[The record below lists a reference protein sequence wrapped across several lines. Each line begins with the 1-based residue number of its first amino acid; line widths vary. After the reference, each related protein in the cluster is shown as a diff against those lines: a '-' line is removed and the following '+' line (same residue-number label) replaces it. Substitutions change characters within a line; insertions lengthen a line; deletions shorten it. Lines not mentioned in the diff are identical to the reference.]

1 MNLRE
6 VLSVAGKPGL
16 FKLVAQNKAG
26 VVVESLL
33 DGKRTSIPAT
43 ANVSSLGDIAI
54 YTYEEEVP
62 LREVFAVMAAKTEGK
77 EALSH
82 KSSKSELEDFFGL
95 CLPTFDQERVYH
107 SDIKKIVQW
116 FNLLVKNDLLHLLE
130 EEGSTE
136 DQAGAQEDAAA
147 AADAE

>member
-1 MNLRE
+1 MELRT
-6 VLSVAGKPGL
+6 VLSITGKPGL
-16 FKLVAQNKAG
+16 FKLVAQNKGG

-33 DGKRTSIPAT
+33 DGKRTSISAS

-62 LREVFAVMAAKTEGK
+62 LREVFKAMSAVTGGK

-82 KSSKSELEDFFGL
+82 KSSKADLEDFFGEV
-95 CLPTFDQERVYH
+95 LPKFDQERVYA

-116 FNLLVKNDLLHLLE
+116 FNILAKNELLAILDETE
-130 EEGSTE
+130 EE
-136 DQAGAQEDAAA
+136 A
-147 AADAE
+147 

>member
-1 MNLRE
+1 
-6 VLSVAGKPGL
+6 VAGKPGL
-16 FKLVAQNKAG
+16 FKLIAQNKGG

-62 LREVFAVMAAKTEGK
+62 LREVFKAMAAVTEGE

-82 KSSKSELEDFFGL
+82 KSSKNELEDFFGEV
-95 CLPTFDQERVYH
+95 LPKFDQERVYA
-107 SDIKKIVQW
+107 SDIKKVVQW
-116 FNLLVKNDLLHLLE
+116 FNILVKNDLLALLDE
-130 EEGSTE
+130 EE
-136 DQAGAQEDAAA
+136 AA
-147 AADAE
+147 E

>member
-1 MNLRE
+1 MELRT

-16 FKLVAQNKAG
+16 FKLIAQSKGG
-26 VVVESLL
+26 VIVESLL

-62 LREVFAVMAAKTEGK
+62 LRVVFKNMAEATGNK

-82 KSSKSELEDFFGL
+82 KSSKDALEDFFGEV
-95 CLPTFDQERVYH
+95 LPKFDQERVYI
-107 SDIKKIVQW
+107 SDIKKVVQW
-116 FNLLVKNDLLHLLE
+116 YNILVKNDLLALLDAP
-130 EEGSTE
+130 EEGEEAATE
-136 DQAGAQEDAAA
+136 E
-147 AADAE
+147 